1 VALPP
6 ADLEPGPAA
15 VDVVCA
21 KRSSSS
27 FSITFVALSLEAD
40 SSPLAPGEQR
50 TLTVHVRGTASKVGL
65 EARNLAPEVADLSG
79 GNPARISSSGGTD
92 NLGRFQLV
100 GRQRG
105 TFLIS
110 MRLLPSAVP
119 PRP

>member
-1 VALPP
+1 MLP
-6 ADLEPGPAA
+6 EEA
-15 VDVVCA
+15 VDVACA

-27 FSITFVALSLEAD
+27 FSITFVALSLEGD

-79 GNPARISSSGGTD
+79 GNPARISSTGGAD
-92 NLGRFQLV
+92 NFARFQLV

-110 MRLLPSAVP
+110 IRLLPSAA